1 MFCVAHHSFH
11 RARKSA
17 SASPGDMCMGIVAPS
32 TTSAGSGQLA
42 WMLGSSWVAHHSF
55 QILSNSAGWG
65 LGVGVGGGSG
75 VGVAVGG
82 GVGVGSGVGVGVGVA
97 VGLGVGVGVAVGT
110 GVAVGMGVGV
120 FVGAGVGVGSGV
132 GTGVAVG
139 SLGHPANARSA
150 IKNGMRT
157 RTLGLASQDCTI
169 QLPLRNAFPRGADSK
184 DMRRRW
190 ERSDSN
196 KSIMALSMCLDNVF
210 GSRQW
215 AGAT

>member
-1 MFCVAHHSFH
+1 MLGLFCVAHHSFH

-17 SASPGDMCMGIVAPS
+17 SASPGDICMGIMAPS

-42 WMLGSSWVAHHSF
+42 WMSGSSCVTHHSF

-75 VGVAVGG
+75 VGV
-82 GVGVGSGVGVGVGVA
+82 GVA
-97 VGLGVGVGVAVGT
+97 VGYRSRRGRRRGFRSGGGRRRGPRSRGGVWASEPASPSASGWVCSWGPAS
-110 GVAVGMGVGV
+110 A
-120 FVGAGVGVGSGV
+120 VGSGV

-184 DMRRRW
+184 A
-190 ERSDSN
+190 SG
-196 KSIMALSMCLDNVF
+196 VV
-210 GSRQW
+210 GSAPTLTNPSWLCQCV
-215 AGAT
+215 

>member
-1 MFCVAHHSFH
+1 
-11 RARKSA
+11 
-17 SASPGDMCMGIVAPS
+17 MGIMAPS
-32 TTSAGSGQLA
+32 TTSAGNGQLA
-42 WMLGSSWVAHHSF
+42 WMSGSSWVTHHSF

-75 VGVAVGG
+75 VGVGVAVGT
-82 GVGVGSGVGVGVGVA
+82 GVGVGVAVGSGVGVGVGGGVA
-97 VGLGVGVGVAVGT
+97 VGGGVGT
-110 GVAVGMGVGV
+110 GVAVGVGVGV

-184 DMRRRW
+184 TCGV
-190 ERSDSN
+190 
-196 KSIMALSMCLDNVF
+196 A
-210 GSRQW
+210 GSAPTLTNPSWLCQCV
-215 AGAT
+215 